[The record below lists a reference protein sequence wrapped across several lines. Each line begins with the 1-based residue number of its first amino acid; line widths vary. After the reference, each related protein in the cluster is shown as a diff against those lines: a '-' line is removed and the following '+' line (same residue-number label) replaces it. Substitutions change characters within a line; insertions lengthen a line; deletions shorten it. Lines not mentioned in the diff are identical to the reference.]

1 MSKENAMI
9 RSFAV
14 LSVACIV
21 LATTAASQESIDQ
34 PTSGA
39 AQAAQEKKGNG
50 PKGETAQQQAGKPIP
65 PLPELIKK
73 LESKLS
79 GATLVGVF
87 TVDGL
92 KSDRPPKQDKYTLG
106 KVSKLPE
113 ADLWNFEAKVGFGGS
128 NATIPIVVAIKW
140 AGDTPMIQLTNTT
153 IPGLGT
159 FSTRV
164 FFYEDRYAGTWQ
176 HGPFGGHMYG
186 RIEKGDPTGKH
197 DEKPG
202 GK

>member
-1 MSKENAMI
+1 MI
-9 RSFAV
+9 RLFAV
-14 LSVACIV
+14 LSAACIALV
-21 LATTAASQESIDQ
+21 TPAASQESFCQVTPGDGQ
-34 PTSGA
+34 GS
-39 AQAAQEKKGNG
+39 QEARSNS
-50 PKGETAQQQAGKPIP
+50 PKSETAQQQIGQPIP
-65 PLPELIKK
+65 SLQELTKK

-92 KSDRPPKQDKYTLG
+92 KSDRPPRQDKYTLG

-113 ADLWNFEAKVGFGGS
+113 ADLWNFEAKVDFGGP
-128 NATIPIVVAIKW
+128 NKTIPIVVAIKW

-153 IPGLGT
+153 IPGMGT
-159 FSTRV
+159 FSARV

-186 RIEKGDPTGKH
+186 RIEKGGAPSKH
-197 DEKPG
+197 DEKAG
-202 GK
+202 DK

>member
-1 MSKENAMI
+1 MI
-9 RSFAV
+9 QSLAV
-14 LSVACIV
+14 LSVAYIG
-21 LATTAASQESIDQ
+21 LTIAATPGPAPGGQE
-34 PTSGA
+34 A
-39 AQAAQEKKGNG
+39 KGKDS
-50 PKGETAQQQAGKPIP
+50 KGETAEQQAGKPIP

-73 LESKLS
+73 LESQLS

-87 TVDGL
+87 TVDGA
-92 KSDRPPKQDKYTLG
+92 KNDRPPKPDQYTLG

-113 ADLWNFEAKVGFGGS
+113 GDLWRFEAKVAFGGS

-140 AGDTPMIQLTNTT
+140 AGDTPMVQLTNTT

-159 FSTRV
+159 FGTRV

-186 RIEKGDPTGKH
+186 RIEKGGH
-197 DEKPG
+197 PG
-202 GK
+202 NQGDKSGDK